1 MMSRH
6 RLVGAL
12 LGDASLGCNRA
23 FVYVIV
29 AAAGGCVVFYVGQTR
44 QRMGA
49 VGRLAEHLSDGANAT
64 FRQRVLDVAHAE
76 VVGAIHFAALELS
89 GERAFQQSSP
99 DYREAVECLVESELR
114 EFVIANQL
122 QALSVARVRIHAYRT
137 SSIVQREAT
146 RSLDALRDWLR
157 NSIAAIRVGMPSV
170 SSPEAQH

>member
-1 MMSRH
+1 MPRH
-6 RLVGAL
+6 RLVGAF
-12 LGDASLGCNRA
+12 LGDASLGGNRA

-29 AAAGGCVVFYVGQTR
+29 AAAGGSVVFYVGQTR

-64 FRQRVLDVAHAE
+64 FRQRVLDVARSE

-114 EFVIANQL
+114 EFVVANHL
-122 QALSVARVRIHAYRT
+122 QALSVARVRLHAYRT

-157 NSIAAIRVGMPSV
+157 DSIGAVRLGALA
-170 SSPEAQH
+170 SSPPGSEH